1 MYTTQRGFLFAKK
14 FIMSEII
21 DSIPSGHWIG
31 NSIEFYAHSAPPV
44 S

>member
-1 MYTTQRGFLFAKK
+1 MYTTQRFQSAKK

-31 NSIEFYAHSAPPV
+31 NSIEFYVHSAPPV